1 MIRCLIYLYLL
12 ILIYSSLVAIKN
24 HCKLSGAI
32 KYFGILVL
40 ITLAFELFAFYYACS
55 RSNNIF
61 IYVVLMP
68 VRVFLINLAHYKY
81 HENALFKKTSILL
94 LVFYLIYYTNFVC
107 NMSFMVFPNKL
118 IMIENLV
125 SYAIVIHSSYLI
137 IVNGDYSSLKR
148 NSFLWINLG
157 YLFYLSTTFVIWGFH
172 YVFKTNDVNLI
183 SRSALTI
190 SNIILYLTIGISLLK
205 FRVNN
210 ELA

>member
-1 MIRCLIYLYLL
+1 MRYLIYIYLL

-24 HCKLSGAI
+24 HYKLSSAI

-40 ITLAFELFAFYYACS
+40 ITLAFELFAFYYAYS

-61 IYVVLMP
+61 IYVILMP
-68 VRVFLINLAHYKY
+68 VRVFLINLAIYKY
-81 HENALFKKTSILL
+81 HENALFRKISILL
-94 LVFYLIYYTNFVC
+94 VVFYLIYYIDFVSH
-107 NMSFMVFPNKL
+107 MSFLVFPNKL

-125 SYAIVIHSSYLI
+125 IYAIVIYSCYLI
-137 IVNGDYSSLKR
+137 IGNGDYSSLKR

-172 YVFKTNDVNLI
+172 YIFKTNEVNLI
-183 SRSALTI
+183 SRIALTI

-205 FRVNN
+205 FRANN